1 VADSRT
7 VRLTDPDVMRV
18 LAHPTRLAVL
28 GELRSEGP
36 ATVGALSRA
45 LDEAPGS
52 VSYHLGRLVDVGLVE
67 EAPDLARDRRE
78 RWWRSVHR
86 MTTLS
91 ATDSLDDPERHA
103 ASTALRREFTHR
115 YADLLQQHLD
125 AEASLPRELVAAS
138 TTGDRQLRLTTAE
151 LHELAEELE
160 GVADRWQARSDAAAG
175 EAGAGDGERPGAHRV
190 ALVYAAVPRVRR

>member
-1 VADSRT
+1 VDDSRS
-7 VRLTDPDVMRV
+7 VRLTDPAVMRV

-52 VSYHLGRLVDVGLVE
+52 VSYHLSRLVDVGLVE

-78 RWWRSVHR
+78 RWWRAVHQ
-86 MTTLS
+86 MTTVS
-91 ATDSLDDPERHA
+91 PTDSLDDPERHA
-103 ASTALRREFTHR
+103 ASTALRREFAQR
-115 YADLLQQHLD
+115 YAQLLQQHLD
-125 AEASLPRELVAAS
+125 AEASMPRDLVAAS
-138 TTGDRQLRLTTAE
+138 TTGDRQLRLTTTE
-151 LHELAEELE
+151 LRELTDELEALAE
-160 GVADRWQARSDAAAG
+160 RWQARSDALSAH
-175 EAGAGDGERPGAHRV
+175 GERSGAHRV

>member
-1 VADSRT
+1 MDDSRA
-7 VRLTDPDVMRV
+7 VRLTDPAVMRV

-78 RWWRSVHR
+78 RWWRSVHQL
-86 MTTLS
+86 TTV
-91 ATDSLDDPERHA
+91 APTDSLDDPERQA
-103 ASTALRREFTHR
+103 ASTALRREFARR
-115 YADLLQQHLD
+115 YAAVLQQHLD
-125 AEASLPRELVAAS
+125 DEAALPRELVAAL
-138 TTGDRQLRLTTAE
+138 TTGDRQLRLTAAE
-151 LHELAEELE
+151 LRELSGEVEAL
-160 GVADRWQARSDAAAG
+160 VDRWQARSDALAA
-175 EAGAGDGERPGAHRV
+175 DGERPGTHRV
-190 ALVYAAVPRVRR
+190 ALVYAAVPRLRR